1 MQTEQAGQSV
11 GRDHAIDGERACTF
25 DKNQQREDKQGEGYA
40 RTAKARNRRGSTKMM
55 KERFFSKRKGLR
67 RSVATAAKGSS

>member
-25 DKNQQREDKQGEGYA
+25 DKNQQREDKQGEGLCPESEDAQSA
-40 RTAKARNRRGSTKMM
+40 R
-55 KERFFSKRKGLR
+55 LD
-67 RSVATAAKGSS
+67 